1 MKIGRLVRKSML
13 VTQAPVGIGLGD
25 GSGTL
30 FSTYGMDQFCN
41 GADCNCTSAC
51 FLIWAGGIERDGWA
65 IGVHRPSIK
74 STSFGNLPPQQASVL
89 YRELLRAIQ
98 SYLEEM
104 EVPRRFIEEMIDTP
118 SSKVRLLD
126 TSELNSIQE
135 VPSIT
140 E

>member
-1 MKIGRLVRKSML
+1 MVGLSAFIGRQL
-13 VTQAPVGIGLGD
+13 
-25 GSGTL
+25 
-30 FSTYGMDQFCN
+30 N
-41 GADCNCTSAC
+41 
-51 FLIWAGGIERDGWA
+51 
-65 IGVHRPSIK
+65 
-74 STSFGNLPPQQASVL
+74 
-89 YRELLRAIQ
+89 LRASEIFHRSRPPCSIASSIQ